1 MFNKWLAHCSPQRKK
16 SLIQWVDVNLGSP
29 DRNSTLLKCHFLR
42 LSDKA
47 RAGADRQGGL
57 GINIFPRRSISLVR
71 PNGCLPAPCGRESP
85 SGQKQIKAHTL
96 QIGGLP
102 QLARRLEFSTA
113 LTEKSVSFLLPISL
127 SPCFKRKSHPLHTS
141 GPPPALPIFPLRW
154 PGSGLCSGKGQAAWK
169 GVKVEESA
177 LWRAFPPPHPSQSR
191 CAQGTVSQD
200 WFIRPIYLRKSVIT
214 LRVKN

>member
-1 MFNKWLAHCSPQRKK
+1 M
-16 SLIQWVDVNLGSP
+16 NLGSP
-29 DRNSTLLKCHFLR
+29 ERNSILLKCHSLR

-47 RAGADRQGGL
+47 RAGTGRRGGL
-57 GINIFPRRSISLVR
+57 RINIFPRRSISLVR
-71 PNGCLPAPCGRESP
+71 PNGCLPAPCGRQSP

-127 SPCFKRKSHPLHTS
+127 SPWFKRKSHPLYTS
-141 GPPPALPIFPLRW
+141 GPPPALPVFPLRW
-154 PGSGLCSGKGQAAWK
+154 PDLCSGKGQAAWEA
-169 GVKVEESA
+169 VKVEESA
-177 LWRAFPPPHPSQSR
+177 LWRAFPPPHPSQLR

-200 WFIRPIYLRKSVIT
+200 
-214 LRVKN
+214 